1 MGEEAVVMEA
11 PRPKSPPR
19 YPDLCGRRR
28 MQLEVQI
35 LSREIT
41 FLKDEL
47 HFLEGAQPVSRS
59 GCIKE
64 LLMSSYITCQ
74 DK

>member
-1 MGEEAVVMEA
+1 MAVGVLRVEMGEEAVVMEA

-41 FLKDEL
+41 FLK
-47 HFLEGAQPVSRS
+47 VSAPRRRRLRFS
-59 GCIKE
+59 
-64 LLMSSYITCQ
+64 L
-74 DK
+74 